1 MESLD
6 TDSKKTDKAEFQ
18 WKGKTT
24 AHGWEE
30 ELVRLVLSLQGSL
43 SANISTVI
51 MIIIND
57 HDDVLRMQSMLI
69 VVAVE
74 MI

>member
-1 MESLD
+1 MDGRTRERAGIPMERQNDAKWLRVRV
-6 TDSKKTDKAEFQ
+6 
-18 WKGKTT
+18 G
-24 AHGWEE
+24 
-30 ELVRLVLSLQGSL
+30 LRLVLSLEGSL
-43 SANISTVI
+43 SANISAVI

-57 HDDVLRMQSMLI
+57 HDDVLRMQLMLI

>member
-1 MESLD
+1 MDRRTRERAGIPMERQNNANWLR
-6 TDSKKTDKAEFQ
+6 
-18 WKGKTT
+18 GRV
-24 AHGWEE
+24 G
-30 ELVRLVLSLQGSL
+30 LRLVLSLEGSL

-57 HDDVLRMQSMLI
+57 HDDVLRMQLMLI

>member
-1 MESLD
+1 MDRRTRERAGIPMER
-6 TDSKKTDKAEFQ
+6 Q
-18 WKGKTT
+18 NNTT
-24 AHGWEE
+24 WLRGRVG
-30 ELVRLVLSLQGSL
+30 LRLVLSLEGSL
-43 SANISTVI
+43 SANISAVI

-57 HDDVLRMQSMLI
+57 HDDVLRMQLMLI

>member
-1 MESLD
+1 MDRRTRERAGIPMERQNDGTWLR
-6 TDSKKTDKAEFQ
+6 
-18 WKGKTT
+18 GRV
-24 AHGWEE
+24 G
-30 ELVRLVLSLQGSL
+30 LRLVLSLEGSL

-57 HDDVLRMQSMLI
+57 HDDVLRMQLMLI

>member
-1 MESLD
+1 MDRRTRERAGIPMERQNDGTWLR
-6 TDSKKTDKAEFQ
+6 
-18 WKGKTT
+18 GRV
-24 AHGWEE
+24 G
-30 ELVRLVLSLQGSL
+30 LRLVLSLEGSL
-43 SANISTVI
+43 SASISTVI

-57 HDDVLRMQSMLI
+57 HDDVLRMQLMLI

>member
-1 MESLD
+1 MDGRTRERAGIPMERQNDGTWLR
-6 TDSKKTDKAEFQ
+6 
-18 WKGKTT
+18 GRV
-24 AHGWEE
+24 G
-30 ELVRLVLSLQGSL
+30 LRLVLSLEGSL
-43 SANISTVI
+43 SANISAVI

-57 HDDVLRMQSMLI
+57 HDDVLRMQLMLI

>member
-1 MESLD
+1 MDRRTRERAGIPMERQNDGTWLR
-6 TDSKKTDKAEFQ
+6 
-18 WKGKTT
+18 GRV
-24 AHGWEE
+24 G
-30 ELVRLVLSLQGSL
+30 LRLVLSLEGSL
-43 SANISTVI
+43 SANISAVI

-57 HDDVLRMQSMLI
+57 HDDVLRMQLMLI